1 MKYLLLIIIILLIT
15 PYYSFSDEYITIRV
29 CKAVAGCPLNV
40 DTGECPTCVNEKRK
54 VQQVKKDSLIIRK
67 DLYVRLQ
74 KKKKK
79 KIMIINY
86 RSLFDCEL
94 CIGYRKQWR

>member
-1 MKYLLLIIIILLIT
+1 MKHLLLIIIILLII
-15 PYYSFSDEYITIRV
+15 PYHSFSNEYIIIKV
-29 CKAVAGCPLNV
+29 CKAISGCPLNL

-54 VQQVKKDSLIIRK
+54 IKKVKVKNNSLMIRK

-74 KKKKK
+74 KK
-79 KIMIINY
+79 IMIMND

-94 CIGYRKQWR
+94 CIGYKEKWRQ

>member
-29 CKAVAGCPLNV
+29 CKAVAGCPVNV
-40 DTGECPTCVNEKRK
+40 DTGKCPTCINEKRK
-54 VQQVKKDSLIIRK
+54 VQQVKNNSLMIRK

-74 KKKKK
+74 KK
-79 KIMIINY
+79 IMIMNDDSWQSI
-86 RSLFDCEL
+86 FDCEL
-94 CIGYRKQWR
+94 CVGYLKKWR